1 MSTPLLVVAG
11 EASGDL
17 HAARLLG
24 ALGQRI
30 PGLEVFGLGGDEM
43 RAAGCETIADSAE
56 ISVVGITEVLK
67 ILPRAREI
75 FAALLAEAERR
86 RPQLAVLVDFPD
98 FNLRLARELKKRG
111 IPVVYYI
118 SPQVWAWRRGRIRLI
133 AKVVDRMLVLFPFE
147 VDFYRGRGVSAVH
160 VGHPLVDEVPTLAQA
175 WDLPRSSDEPF
186 RVALLPGSRRSEVEA
201 LLPLLLAAVGEL
213 RRDRTIA
220 ARIVRAPSVPRELFE
235 RMVERSGVAV
245 EIVEGEAEER
255 FQVIADSHLALCASG
270 TATLEVGLLGTPLVM
285 VYRLGAW
292 TYLLARLL
300 VRLPHVSLVNLVLG
314 ERVIPEMIQSD
325 ARPDRVAAAA
335 RRLLDDPAAIATMR
349 SSLARLRTALGA
361 SGASERAADEVAR
374 FLRPLASRSSAE
386 SAR

>member
-1 MSTPLLVVAG
+1 MSIPILAVAG

-24 ALGQRI
+24 ALSTRAQ
-30 PGLEVFGLGGDEM
+30 GLEMFGLGGDEM
-43 RAAGCETIADSAE
+43 RAVGCETVADSSE
-56 ISVVGITEVLK
+56 ISVVGITEVWK

-75 FAALLAEAERR
+75 FAALLAEADRR
-86 RPQLAVLVDFPD
+86 RPRLAVLVDFPD

-118 SPQVWAWRRGRIRLI
+118 SPQVWAWRRGRIRTI

-175 WDLPRSSDEPF
+175 WDLPHEAAEPW
-186 RVALLPGSRRSEVEA
+186 RVALLPGSRRSEVES
-201 LLPLLLAAVGEL
+201 LLPLLLGAVSEL
-213 RRDRTIA
+213 RRDRAIDA
-220 ARIVRAPSVPRELFE
+220 KIVRAPTVPRELFE
-235 RMVERSGVAV
+235 RAIAQSNVEV
-245 EIVEGEAEER
+245 EIVEGDAEER
-255 FQVIADSHLALCASG
+255 FQTIADSHLALCASG

-285 VYRLGAW
+285 IYRLGTW

-314 ERVIPEMIQSD
+314 RRVIPELIQDD
-325 ARPDRVAAAA
+325 ARPVRIASEA
-335 RRLLDDPAAIATMR
+335 RRLLDHPQEVAAMR
-349 SSLARLRTALGA
+349 ADLAGLRGALGA
-361 SGASERAADEVAR
+361 SGASERAADEIAR
-374 FLRPLASRSSAE
+374 LLRELSPR